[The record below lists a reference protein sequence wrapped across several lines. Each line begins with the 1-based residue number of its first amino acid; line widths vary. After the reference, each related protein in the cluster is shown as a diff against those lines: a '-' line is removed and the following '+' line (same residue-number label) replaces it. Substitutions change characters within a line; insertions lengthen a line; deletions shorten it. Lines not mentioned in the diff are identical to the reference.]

1 MVASDNLLPSRLSL
15 FLIISLT
22 SYALACVQFTPV
34 KRIYTRIDPP
44 GNVYQ
49 LIQGP
54 RSNFK
59 IGGETL
65 SPSILGGGA
74 QNTFLTNSL

>member
-1 MVASDNLLPSRLSL
+1 MVVSDNLLPSRLSL

-22 SYALACVQFTPV
+22 SYAHACVHFTLV

-49 LIQGP
+49 LIQGATL
-54 RSNFK
+54 RL
-59 IGGETL
+59 GGK
-65 SPSILGGGA
+65 PFVPQYWGGGGA

>member
-1 MVASDNLLPSRLSL
+1 MVVSDNLLPSRLSL

-49 LIQGP
+49 LIQGATL
-54 RSNFK
+54 RL
-59 IGGETL
+59 GGKTL
-65 SPSILGGGA
+65 CPSILGGG
-74 QNTFLTNSL
+74 TKHFSY